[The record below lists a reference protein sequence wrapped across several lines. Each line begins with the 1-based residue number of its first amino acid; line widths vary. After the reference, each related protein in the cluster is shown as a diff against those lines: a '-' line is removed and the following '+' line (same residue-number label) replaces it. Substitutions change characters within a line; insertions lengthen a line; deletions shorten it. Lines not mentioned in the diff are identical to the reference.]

1 MKLAGEVAVNGPGR
15 GIHRDRV
22 HAGQGRSEVALIAR
36 TAAGIE
42 AAAQRILVEG
52 TARAYALDIVDREAV
67 ARAFAAAES
76 ELSPISWVERPD
88 RA

>member
-1 MKLAGEVAVNGPGR
+1 LNTEANDEPAGEVA
-15 GIHRDRV
+15 V

-36 TAAGIE
+36 TVAEIE
-42 AAAQRILVEG
+42 ALRSRSSWAG

-67 ARAFAAAES
+67 ARAFAAAEA
-76 ELSPISWVERPD
+76 ELSPISRVERPD

>member
-15 GIHRDRV
+15 GIDRDRV
-22 HAGQGRSEVALIAR
+22 HAGQRRSEVAFIAR
-36 TAAGIE
+36 TAAEIE
-42 AAAQRILVEG
+42 ALRSQSSWAG

-76 ELSPISWVERPD
+76 ELSPISRVERPD